1 MHPSRGVPVAA
12 ALLTVSLALSG
23 CGAISSL
30 TSDDDAAESE
40 GGGESGADTGEEAG
54 EPGGALE
61 RPSVTERAIQ
71 GEREFTA
78 NVVAQ
83 RLDGDHMMVEFQ
95 MVNDS
100 QETISIGQSY
110 LNSQYADNS
119 AYPKGNFS
127 ILSWFDR
134 DESALQLPYHY
145 SDREC
150 VCSDTDERDNRR
162 VEAGESLT
170 LAAVM
175 PAPPAEQ
182 SQVTIFSGLTAPFVN
197 VPIEDD
203 GTDLEM
209 FGLEHPD
216 EADVERETI
225 RLESVIE
232 RADRSGSVVED
243 SEGTSFN
250 LSTDVLFDTNESEL
264 TSEADSLIED
274 TADRIDAAGATDI
287 KVEGHADDTG
297 DDEINDPL
305 SEERAE
311 AVRDA
316 LDEYLDGVSYEIE
329 GFGSREPLYDD
340 TSEEAR
346 EQNRRVTISIPD
358 SGEMSSSGDADS
370 EVDTEADE
378 EAEEDAPS
386 SAGTGAGAPPED
398 FTADLSGSW
407 ANDPIQGE
415 LRLTGL
421 TRIANDRAVLTYS
434 ITNTSDERIR
444 VWGLLRDNSPRD
456 TGGRN
461 AEGARLTVPET
472 GNTHLTTHAFV
483 PEFGTGAEC
492 ACTSL
497 RGQLDGLDLEVTD
510 EYYNLMSIDPE
521 ATTVDVQIGDAPPF
535 EGVAVEG

>member
-1 MHPSRGVPVAA
+1 MPRPHGVRLAA
-12 ALLTVSLALSG
+12 ALLTVSLVLSG

-30 TSDDDAAESE
+30 TSDDDTGESE
-40 GGGESGADTGEEAG
+40 GDEEAG
-54 EPGGALE
+54 EESGDAASGDAPE

-83 RLDGDHMMVEFQ
+83 RLSDDHMVVEFQ

-100 QETISIGQSY
+100 HENISIGQSY

-145 SDREC
+145 SDRDC
-150 VCSDTDERDNRR
+150 LCSDTSERDNRR
-162 VEAGESLT
+162 VDAGESVT

-182 SQVTIFSGLTAPFVN
+182 SQVTIFSGLSAPFVN
-197 VPIEDD
+197 VPIED
-203 GTDLEM
+203 GEADLEM

-216 EADVERETI
+216 DADVEPETI

-243 SEGTSFN
+243 SDGTSFN
-250 LSTDVLFDTNESEL
+250 LSTDVLFDTDESEL
-264 TSEADSLIED
+264 TSDADSLIEE
-274 TADRIDAAGATDI
+274 TAEQIESAGATEI

-297 DDEINDPL
+297 NDEINDPL

-316 LDEYLDGVSYEIE
+316 LDEHLDGVSYEIE
-329 GFGSREPLYDD
+329 GFGAREPLYDD

-358 SGEMSSSGDADS
+358 SGELEESDDAAS
-370 EVDTEADE
+370 EEEDEDTEADE
-378 EAEEDAPS
+378 EDAQS
-386 SAGTGAGAPPED
+386 SGGTAGSPPEE
-398 FTADLSGSW
+398 FSADLSGSW
-407 ANDPIQGE
+407 SNDPIEGE
-415 LRLTGL
+415 LQLTGL

-456 TGGRN
+456 TGARN
-461 AEGARLTVPET
+461 AEGAQLTVPET

-497 RGQLDGLDLEVTD
+497 RGQLDGLELEVTD

-521 ATTVDVQIGDAPPF
+521 ATAVDVQIGDAPPF
-535 EGVAVEG
+535 EGVAIDG